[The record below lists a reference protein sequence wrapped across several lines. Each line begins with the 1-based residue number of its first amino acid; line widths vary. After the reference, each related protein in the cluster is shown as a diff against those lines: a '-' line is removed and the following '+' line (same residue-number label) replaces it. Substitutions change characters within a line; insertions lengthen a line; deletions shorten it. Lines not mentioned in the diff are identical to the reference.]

1 MANIEIRGWVLGSA
15 SLLSDATILWFRASA
30 LMWARTEKALSQT
43 IIMAI
48 KATFE
53 KPVQTDV
60 NIIHAQL
67 TRTEKMAFNEKYH
80 ILMNH
85 FQDRKIGP
93 VLHQEYWL

>member
-30 LMWARTEKALSQT
+30 LMWARTEKTLSQT